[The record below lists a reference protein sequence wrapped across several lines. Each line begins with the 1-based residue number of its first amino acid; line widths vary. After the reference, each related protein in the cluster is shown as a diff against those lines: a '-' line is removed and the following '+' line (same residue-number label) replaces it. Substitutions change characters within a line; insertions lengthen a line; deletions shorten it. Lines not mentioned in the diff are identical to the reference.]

1 MRIAQHDARAHAN
14 ELVDE
19 EHPRLEHLL
28 VHQDESVA
36 LSSGHDGDGH
46 EVRRERGPRLI
57 LELGHVAAKVRAD
70 GATLLR
76 GDDQIVADD
85 GALDAE
91 TLESHARGAEMLDA
105 SAHDPQLGSR
115 DRREPDERA
124 DLDVIG
130 TDAMRSAVQ
139 RLRSVNRERVR
150 ADPFDRG
157 AERDE
162 EMREILHVRL
172 ARRVAQGRSAC
183 SETRRHECI
192 LGGRDARLIEKD
204 VGAAKAART
213 ERVLLSELDEDT
225 ELLEGQEVRV
235 DPPAP
240 DDVATGRRKSDR
252 AASREQRPGEKDRG
266 TDPGAEFRVQ
276 RARLYDLRLD
286 RKRIARRPLGGDAQ
300 RANQL
305 DERLDVANVR
315 DVLEYDL
322 LIGEQRG
329 RDDGQ
334 RSVLVAGRMDRAG
347 KRVSTFDDVAQ
358 RGSRDEG
365 EKSGPRARARRRK
378 NAPRR
383 RCKSRNMLDNALTR
397 SQLRDHGT
405 TIARL
410 HVHGPRAK
418 HAGRE
423 HLDISEQH
431 GRMTLIAHLGTA
443 FAQLAAATPET
454 TLVHTANSGPGW
466 YTVFSQIVGAV
477 TALVFLALMVILI
490 PAVAKFRKTAT
501 QFAKVLQHIEHSIDP
516 VAKHASRIADNV
528 EYVTTSVR
536 ADVQELRRTLHEAN
550 SGVRS
555 AIDASEQRLH
565 ELGAL
570 LRLAQNEAEHAFVST
585 ASTLRG
591 MQAGAASFQEGVRP
605 LDDDED
611 DDLDDLDVDTV
622 AADDAAEDMDDGYDD
637 GPAFGRAEPRIKRRG
652 YNEPG

>member
-1 MRIAQHDARAHAN
+1 
-14 ELVDE
+14 
-19 EHPRLEHLL
+19 
-28 VHQDESVA
+28 
-36 LSSGHDGDGH
+36 
-46 EVRRERGPRLI
+46 
-57 LELGHVAAKVRAD
+57 
-70 GATLLR
+70 
-76 GDDQIVADD
+76 
-85 GALDAE
+85 
-91 TLESHARGAEMLDA
+91 
-105 SAHDPQLGSR
+105 
-115 DRREPDERA
+115 
-124 DLDVIG
+124 
-130 TDAMRSAVQ
+130 
-139 RLRSVNRERVR
+139 
-150 ADPFDRG
+150 
-157 AERDE
+157 
-162 EMREILHVRL
+162 MREILHVRL
-172 ARRVAQGRSAC
+172 ARRVAQCCGAC
-183 SETRRHECI
+183 GETRRHERI

-204 VGAAKAART
+204 IGAAKAARA
-213 ERVLLSELDEDT
+213 EGVLLAQLDENT

-235 DPPAP
+235 DAPAT
-240 DDVATGRRKSDR
+240 DDVAARRRKR
-252 AASREQRPGEKDRG
+252 NGAASREQRAGEKDRG
-266 TDPGAEFRVQ
+266 TDPRAELRVQ
-276 RARLYDLRLD
+276 RARLYDFCLYQ
-286 RKRIARRPLGGDAQ
+286 KRIARGPFGGDAQ

-322 LIGEQRG
+322 LIGEERG

-410 HVHGPRAK
+410 PAHGPRAK
-418 HAGRE
+418 RAGRE
-423 HLDISEQH
+423 HLDISEHH
-431 GRMTLIAHLGTA
+431 GRMTLIAQLGTA
-443 FAQLAAATPET
+443 FAQLAAAPET
-454 TLVHTANSGPGW
+454 TLVRTVNSGPGW

-490 PAVAKFRKTAT
+490 PAVAKFRKTAR
-501 QFAKVLQHIEHSIDP
+501 QFAKVLQHIEQSIDP

-528 EYVTTSVR
+528 EYVTTAVR
-536 ADVQELRRTLHEAN
+536 ADVQELRRTLSDAN
-550 SGVRS
+550 SGVRN
-555 AIDASEQRLH
+555 AIDATEQRLH

-591 MQAGAASFQEGVRP
+591 VQAGAASFQARARP
-605 LDDDED
+605 LDDDD
-611 DDLDDLDVDTV
+611 DDEFDDLDVDTV

-652 YNEPG
+652 YDEPG